1 MTAASLE
8 SGPAEDPGEGST
20 AAAAVGRV
28 FGPLLAAAAV
38 LLTHPAAMGWGPL
51 GAEASWTL
59 GVLVLMAV
67 WWVTLAVEPA
77 VTGLIPFVAFALL
90 GIGRPAEIAAPYA
103 NDVIFLFAGGALIGL
118 ALERTGVS
126 ARFAAGLIAL
136 AGRSPLRVLTAMMI
150 ATALLSAFVSNVATA
165 ATMLPLAMA
174 LGSSASASGETDEQR
189 KAAQRFF
196 TSLLLGVAFA
206 ASIGGT
212 LTIIGTAPN
221 AIAAEWLRSNGEP
234 IDFIDWMKFSVPA
247 VAIFLPLS
255 IVVLGVVLFPAR
267 GLSVAPLAQASK
279 SIDRDGW
286 LAVAVFFVAVLA
298 WVTRPLY
305 AVVFPVVTDGV
316 VAIAA
321 AVALFVLPSRSAPTA
336 RILES
341 EAFTRVPWRV
351 LVLFGGGLCLADAM
365 QRTGL
370 SDALGGLL
378 GGVGVLPSVV
388 LLAMLV
394 AAVVFASEVAS
405 NTTLTA
411 MAVPIVGALASGL
424 GVDAQTLVIPAAFAA
439 SWSFALPVG
448 TPPNALVYGTGMLRV
463 QDMMRAGF
471 VLDLLS
477 IVVIVAMATLL
488 L

>member
-8 SGPAEDPGEGST
+8 LRPEEDPGEGST
-20 AAAAVGRV
+20 PAAAAGRV
-28 FGPLLAAAAV
+28 LGPLLAALAV

-103 NDVIFLFAGGALIGL
+103 NDVIFLFAGGALLGL

-126 ARFAAGLIAL
+126 ARFAAALVRL
-136 AGRSPLRVLTAMMI
+136 AGRSPLRVLAAMML
-150 ATALLSAFVSNVATA
+150 ATALLSAFVSNLATA

-174 LGSSASASGETDEQR
+174 LGMSACA
-189 KAAQRFF
+189 AAQTEPERQAAGRFF

-206 ASIGGT
+206 SSIGGT

-221 AIAAEWLRSNGEP
+221 AIAVEWLRSNGESL
-234 IDFIDWMKFSVPA
+234 DFIDWLRFSVPA
-247 VAIFLPLS
+247 VAVFLPIV
-255 IVVLGVVLFPAR
+255 IVVLGVVFFPAR
-267 GLSVAPLAQASK
+267 GITIEPLASATQP
-279 SIDRDGW
+279 IDRDG
-286 LAVAVFFVAVLA
+286 LAAVMVFFFAVLA

-305 AVVFPVVTDGV
+305 APVFPVVTDG
-316 VAIAA
+316 AIAVAA
-321 AVALFVLPSRSAPTA
+321 AVTLFVLPSVRRSGA
-336 RILES
+336 RILEGS
-341 EAFTRVPWRV
+341 AFTRVPWRV

-370 SDALGGLL
+370 SSALGGMIASA
-378 GGVGVLPSVV
+378 GSLPSIA
-388 LLAMLV
+388 LLIILV
-394 AAVVFASEVAS
+394 AAIVFASEVAS

-411 MAVPIVGALASGL
+411 MAVPIVGALAPGL
-424 GVDAQTLVIPAAFAA
+424 GVDAQSLVIPAAFAA
-439 SWSFALPVG
+439 SWAFALPVG
-448 TPPNALVYGTGMLRV
+448 TPPNALVYGTGMVRA
-463 QDMMRAGF
+463 QDMMRAGV

-477 IVVIVAMATLL
+477 IIVIVSLATLL